1 MVNSNKLKTYH
12 FLYKTTNL
20 LNGKFYIGIHSTSN
34 LNDGY
39 LGSGKKLR
47 YSIRKYGKENFKL
60 EILEF
65 FDSRE
70 LLVEREKELVNTDLL
85 KEPLCMNLKHGGTG
99 GLTNEEHSQKFHK
112 AGGRTVMQLLSK
124 RHLHRLKTDNL
135 YRNDWLNKTKNGVI
149 AAGYEMG
156 TFCGKTHTDE
166 TKRKIGE
173 ANSKKQK
180 GEKNS
185 QFGKIWITNGTE
197 NKKIKKE
204 EIIPVGWEMGRV
216 VKKLQNN

>member
-1 MVNSNKLKTYH
+1 MANLNKLKKYH

-65 FDSRE
+65 FDTYDKLRDAE
-70 LLVEREKELVNTDLL
+70 MQMVNEDLL
-85 KEPLCMNLKHGGTG
+85 KNPMCMNLAIGGG
-99 GLTNEEHSQKFHK
+99 GGNGNKFLTKQQIQQGGKS
-112 AGGRTVMQLLSK
+112 AGNIHAYK
-124 RHLHRLKTDNL
+124 LKTEYT
-135 YRNDWLNKTKNGVI
+135 YRENCKNRFIDMVK
-149 AAGYEMG
+149 ECFR
-156 TFCGKTHTDE
+156 TGKLTAPNWTGKLHTEE

-180 GEKNS
+180 GKANS
-185 QFGKIWITNGTE
+185 QFGTMWITNGTE

-204 EIIPVGWEMGRV
+204 EIIPTGWNCGRFI
-216 VKKLQNN
+216 K